1 MHGGQTEDPL
11 GGPVATL
18 QNVLIYAGENS
29 NLKAKFP
36 VSS

>member
-1 MHGGQTEDPL
+1 MHGGQTEVPL